1 MVGSL
6 GRGTPRPSLTS
17 SRPNSPDSDAR
28 DVTEQINWSFPHL
41 PWAPK
46 VTPREMNEYISAARV
61 KYLDYSFKH
70 SDSEI
75 ELNMIN
81 NNRFGLPKPIQTSL
95 AVMDKYIYI
104 SLAERERNKWQ
115 EHEGNFLIKGRAL
128 ASENICNHKIL

>member
-81 NNRFGLPKPIQTSL
+81 NNRFGLPRPIQTSL

-115 EHEGNFLIKGRAL
+115 EHEGNLRAEFS
-128 ASENICNHKIL
+128 AQNFWKS